1 MKHTV
6 ADRYAQ
12 KDSKF
17 SLKKKKNTYCILAFG
32 KSCQSGFWNL
42 ATIFFDELL
51 NWVKCLTSEMFNGK
65 FETILRSCLPINAFV
80 KVIQIATL

>member
-17 SLKKKKNTYCILAFG
+17 SLKKKKTLTV
-32 KSCQSGFWNL
+32 FWL
-42 ATIFFDELL
+42 SERVVKAVFEIWRRFFSM
-51 NWVKCLTSEMFNGK
+51 NC
-65 FETILRSCLPINAFV
+65 
-80 KVIQIATL
+80 